1 MGYRSDIRIVTSE
14 KGFEELKKFV
24 LRYLNEHSE
33 KYNLLEECD
42 IKEQGKGQCY
52 LGWNSLKWYDGYHE
66 VDAIMQGLDYLEENE
81 YSYRYM
87 IMGEDYADIE
97 EKSYDG
103 EKDEDVYLEYP
114 TMIRDFDDEYIFD
127 LIKDKEKS
135 IESEKNKEIIEI

>member
-1 MGYRSDIRIVTSE
+1 M
-14 KGFEELKKFV
+14 
-24 LRYLNEHSE
+24 
-33 KYNLLEECD
+33 
-42 IKEQGKGQCY
+42 
-52 LGWNSLKWYDGYHE
+52 GWNSLKWYDGYPE

-87 IMGEDYADIE
+87 IIGEDYADVE

-135 IESEKNKEIIEI
+135 IESEKNKESIEI